1 MTESDS
7 GQKGTAKVPEQ
18 EQESWPTFKGFGL
31 ANYDKIRKDRGYKSS
46 FMEYLESRGQKT
58 RSLFDKMVEKMIGRR
73 IDGAGNWLITMTL
86 CVGSCTALIMY
97 MRHNDRLRLQMDD
110 VLSYRDQL
118 QMEIANMQQQLDELS
133 TSS

>member
-1 MTESDS
+1 MVLMASRSIMTETDS
-7 GQKGTAKVPEQ
+7 GEKEKGKVPEQ

-58 RSLFDKMVEKMIGRR
+58 RSVFDKLMEQMIGQR

-86 CVGSCTALIMY
+86 CVGSCIALIMY
-97 MRHNDRLRLQMDD
+97 RRYNDKLRLQMDD

-118 QMEIANMQQQLDELS
+118 QMEI
-133 TSS
+133 